1 MKNIKMALNKRQ
13 WMISLSLLLLIL
25 LIFLWSKLN
34 FTGKNRMISEIN
46 VQIEAD
52 TNCQFLNPQEV
63 TKAIETKFGSP
74 IGKSAAEISLTK
86 IEQVLSAI
94 PYIEKVTAYVGFD
107 GVLKLKIR
115 ERKPMI
121 QIVNDLGQEFYL
133 DSFGIQIPKKEN
145 CQPNILIANGKI
157 NIASKPGKASK
168 LPIATEL
175 LNLGKFM
182 HYNPYWDAQFEQCY
196 VDNYNQLLLIPRV
209 GSHSIAIDN
218 TQNMSQKFENLSLFY
233 RKGLQTVGWNKYVQ
247 IDLSIPNQVIGRL
260 SDVETEH
267 KETKTVQK
275 PTH

>member
-13 WMISLSLLLLIL
+13 WMVSLSLLLLIL
-25 LIFLWSKLN
+25 LVFLWSKLN

-52 TNCQFLNPQEV
+52 TNCRFLNPQEV
-63 TKAIETKFGSP
+63 IKTIETKFGSP

-86 IEQVLSAI
+86 MEQVLSAI

-121 QIVNDLGQEFYL
+121 QIVNDIGQEFYL
-133 DSFGIQIPKKEN
+133 DSFGIQIPRKEN
-145 CQPNILIANGKI
+145 CQPNIIIASGKI
-157 NIASKPGKASK
+157 NIASKPGMVSN

-182 HYNPYWDAQFEQCY
+182 YYNQYWDAQFEQCY

-209 GSHSIAIDN
+209 GSHSIVIDN

>member
-25 LIFLWSKLN
+25 LVFLWSKLN

-63 TKAIETKFGSP
+63 TKAIEIKFGSP

-182 HYNPYWDAQFEQCY
+182 HYNQYWDAQFEQCY

>member
-1 MKNIKMALNKRQ
+1 
-13 WMISLSLLLLIL
+13 
-25 LIFLWSKLN
+25 
-34 FTGKNRMISEIN
+34 
-46 VQIEAD
+46 
-52 TNCQFLNPQEV
+52 
-63 TKAIETKFGSP
+63 
-74 IGKSAAEISLTK
+74 
-86 IEQVLSAI
+86 
-94 PYIEKVTAYVGFD
+94 
-107 GVLKLKIR
+107 VLKLKIR

-121 QIVNDLGQEFYL
+121 QIVNDIGQEFYL
-133 DSFGIQIPKKEN
+133 DSFGIQIPRKEN
-145 CQPNILIANGKI
+145 CQPNIIIASGKI
-157 NIASKPGKASK
+157 NIASKPGMVSN

-182 HYNPYWDAQFEQCY
+182 YYNQYWDAQFEQCY

-209 GSHSIAIDN
+209 GSHSIVIDN

>member
-13 WMISLSLLLLIL
+13 WMVSLSLLLLL
-25 LIFLWSKLN
+25 LVFLWSKLN

-52 TNCQFLNPQEV
+52 TNCRFLNPQEV
-63 TKAIETKFGSP
+63 TRTIETKFGSL

-86 IEQVLSAI
+86 MEQVLSAI

-121 QIVNDLGQEFYL
+121 QIVNDIGQEFYL
-133 DSFGIQIPKKEN
+133 DSYGIQIPKKEN
-145 CQPNILIANGKI
+145 CQPNLLIASGKI
-157 NIASKPGKASK
+157 NIASKPGTVSN

-182 HYNPYWDAQFEQCY
+182 YYNQYWDAQFEQCY

-209 GSHSIAIDN
+209 GSHSIVVDN

>member
-52 TNCQFLNPQEV
+52 TNCRFLNPQEV

-182 HYNPYWDAQFEQCY
+182 HYNQYWDAQFEQCY

>member
-13 WMISLSLLLLIL
+13 WMVSLSLILIIL
-25 LIFLWSKLN
+25 LVFLWSRLN

-52 TNCQFLNPQEV
+52 TSCQFLSRQEV
-63 TKAIETKFGSP
+63 TTLVESKFGSP

-86 IEQVLSAI
+86 IEQTLSAI

-115 ERKPMI
+115 ERKPVI
-121 QIVNDLGQEFYL
+121 QIVNDIGQAFYL

-145 CQPNILIANGKI
+145 TQPNIIIASGKI
-157 NIASKPGKASK
+157 NIAFKGGAISP
-168 LPIATEL
+168 LPISAEL

-182 HYNPYWDAQFEQCY
+182 YYNQYWDAQFEQCY

-209 GSHSIAIDN
+209 GSHSIVIDN
-218 TQNMSQKFENLSLFY
+218 TQNMIQKFENLSLFY

-260 SDVETEH
+260 SDDETEH

>member
-13 WMISLSLLLLIL
+13 WMVSLSLLLLIL
-25 LIFLWSKLN
+25 LVFLWSKLN

-52 TNCQFLNPQEV
+52 TNCRFLNPQEV
-63 TKAIETKFGSP
+63 IKTIETKFGSP

-86 IEQVLSAI
+86 MEQVLSAI

-121 QIVNDLGQEFYL
+121 QIVNDIGQEFYL
-133 DSFGIQIPKKEN
+133 DSFGIQIPRKEN
-145 CQPNILIANGKI
+145 CQPNIIIASGKI
-157 NIASKPGKASK
+157 NIASKPGTVSN

-182 HYNPYWDAQFEQCY
+182 YYNQYWDAQFEQCY

>member
-13 WMISLSLLLLIL
+13 WMVSLSLLLLIL
-25 LIFLWSKLN
+25 LVFLWSKLN

-52 TNCQFLNPQEV
+52 TNCRFLNPQEI
-63 TKAIETKFGSP
+63 TKTIETKFGSP

-86 IEQVLSAI
+86 MEQVLSAI

-121 QIVNDLGQEFYL
+121 QIVNDIGQEFYL
-133 DSFGIQIPKKEN
+133 DSFGIQIPRKEN
-145 CQPNILIANGKI
+145 CQPNILIASGKI
-157 NIASKPGKASK
+157 NIASKPGTVSN

-182 HYNPYWDAQFEQCY
+182 YYNQYWDAQFEQCY

-209 GSHSIAIDN
+209 GSHSIVIDN
-218 TQNMSQKFENLSLFY
+218 TQNMSQKFEKLSLFY

>member
-1 MKNIKMALNKRQ
+1 MALNKRQ
-13 WMISLSLLLLIL
+13 WMVSLSLLLLIL
-25 LIFLWSKLN
+25 LVFLWSKLN

-52 TNCQFLNPQEV
+52 TNCRFLNPQEV
-63 TKAIETKFGSP
+63 TRTIETKFGSL

-86 IEQVLSAI
+86 MEQVLSAI

-121 QIVNDLGQEFYL
+121 QIVNDIGQEFYL
-133 DSFGIQIPKKEN
+133 DSYGIQIPKKEN
-145 CQPNILIANGKI
+145 CQPNLLIASGKI
-157 NIASKPGKASK
+157 NIASKPGTVSN

-182 HYNPYWDAQFEQCY
+182 YYNQYWDAQFEQCY

-209 GSHSIAIDN
+209 GSHSIVVDN

>member
-25 LIFLWSKLN
+25 LVFLWSKLN

-182 HYNPYWDAQFEQCY
+182 NYNQYWDAQFEQCY

>member
-25 LIFLWSKLN
+25 LVFLWSKLN

-182 HYNPYWDAQFEQCY
+182 HYNQYWDAQFEQCY

>member
-13 WMISLSLLLLIL
+13 WMVSLSLLLLIL
-25 LIFLWSKLN
+25 LVFLWSKLN

-52 TNCQFLNPQEV
+52 TNCRFLNPQEV
-63 TKAIETKFGSP
+63 TRTIETKFGSL

-86 IEQVLSAI
+86 MEQVLSAI

-121 QIVNDLGQEFYL
+121 QIVNDIGQEFYL
-133 DSFGIQIPKKEN
+133 DSYGIQIPKKEN
-145 CQPNILIANGKI
+145 CQPNLLIASGKI
-157 NIASKPGKASK
+157 NIASKPGTVSN

-182 HYNPYWDAQFEQCY
+182 YYNQYWDAQFEQCY

-209 GSHSIAIDN
+209 GSHSIVVDN